1 MMAMMTTATP
11 TATATAGRPAG
22 PTAAHPTTTS
32 PAQALPASAVEGLQ
46 ESLRMNMTSGL
57 AAGEGSASGQGPAA
71 QAGASARPTIQA
83 AGEEAS
89 EAAATMA
96 IAALAAATMAIAAAA
111 TATLPGRRMQRS
123 AGGMRPSGGL
133 GTSRTQIATCCHHRR
148 HLAAG
153 WARVLRQMLLPAVW
167 VQQQLRLVLLRVRRS
182 GIWSVRSL
190 RLSWHAWQL
199 SWSG

>member
-1 MMAMMTTATP
+1 MTAMMTTATP

-32 PAQALPASAVEGLQ
+32 PAQALPASAVQGLQ
-46 ESLRMNMTSGL
+46 EALRMNMTSGL

-96 IAALAAATMAIAAAA
+96 IAAAT

>member
-32 PAQALPASAVEGLQ
+32 PAQALPASAVQGLQ
-46 ESLRMNMTSGL
+46 EALRMNMTSGL

-96 IAALAAATMAIAAAA
+96 IAAAT